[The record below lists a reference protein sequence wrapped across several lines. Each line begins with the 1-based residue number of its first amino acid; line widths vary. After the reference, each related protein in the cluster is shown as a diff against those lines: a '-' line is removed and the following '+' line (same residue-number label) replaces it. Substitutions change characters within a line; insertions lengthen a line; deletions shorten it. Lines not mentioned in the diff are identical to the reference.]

1 MPTSTARST
10 QFLLERF
17 SPKQILSI
25 AAANRRINLW
35 EGAVSS
41 GKTIGSLWAW
51 LMFVESAS
59 TAGELV
65 MIGKTRN
72 TVSNN
77 ILLPLMNPDIFGEAA
92 LQVDYN
98 PGAPTARIFGRL
110 VHVIGANDVKS
121 ENKIRGMTCVGAYV
135 DEATLL
141 PETFWDMLRT
151 RMRAPGARIFATTNP
166 DAPTHWL
173 REKFIDDPEVR
184 RSMKVFSFELADN
197 IHLTPEY
204 IEETQQMYSGLFYR
218 RFILGEWCAAEGAVF
233 DMFDRSRHVVDILP
247 PITRWLALGIDY
259 GTSNPTHAVLLGI
272 GTDGCLYAAADWRY
286 DGRKAQ
292 RQITDLEA
300 SQRLREWLG
309 SLRPAGTRQ
318 RGVQPGLVAVDP
330 SAASFHAQLRQD
342 GLSPRPAH
350 NKVLSGIRI
359 LMALFAADKLRIHS
373 SCKELLKEIDGY
385 VWDPKATARGE
396 DAPLKQN
403 DHGVDALRYAVK
415 TTQRTWRHEIE
426 IPLSQADREDEQAA

>member
-10 QFLLERF
+10 QLLLEGF

-25 AAANRRINLW
+25 KYANRRINLW

-65 MIGKTRN
+65 MIGKTRDAVYRN
-72 TVSNN
+72 A
-77 ILLPLMNPDIFGEAA
+77 LLPLMNYEIFEDLA

-98 PGAPTARIFGRL
+98 SGAPTARIFGRL

-166 DAPTHWL
+166 DTPSHWL
-173 REKFIDDPEVR
+173 REKFIDDPDVR
-184 RSMKVFSFELADN
+184 QSMKVFSFELADN

-204 IEETQQMYSGLFYR
+204 VEETKRMYSGLFYR
-218 RFILGEWCAAEGAVF
+218 RFILGEWCVAEGAIYS
-233 DMFDRSRHVVDILP
+233 MFDQDRHVVDILP
-247 PITRWLALGIDY
+247 AIEQWITLGIDY
-259 GTSNPTHAVLLGI
+259 GTSNPLHAVLVGV
-272 GTDGCLYAAADWRY
+272 GTDGRLYVASEWRY
-286 DGRKAQ
+286 DGRKAMHQ
-292 RQITDLEA
+292 LSDAEY
-300 SQRLREWLG
+300 SERLRGWLATVKPPG
-309 SLRPAGTRQ
+309 SLMP
-318 RGVQPGLVAVDP
+318 GVHPKFVVVDP
-330 SAASFHAQLRQD
+330 SAASFMQQLLRD
-342 GLSPRPAH
+342 RLNPVAADNS
-350 NKVLSGIRI
+350 VLDGIRTVSS
-359 LMALFAADKLRIHS
+359 LLASGQLLIHR
-373 SCKELLKEIDGY
+373 SCTELLKEIQGY
-385 VWDPKATARGE
+385 VWDPKAALLGE
-396 DAPLKQN
+396 DKPLKHK
-403 DHGVDALRYAVK
+403 DHGVDALRYAIQ
-415 TTQRTWRHEIE
+415 TTESAWRPRIE
-426 IPLSQADREDEQAA
+426 RGVA

>member
-10 QFLLERF
+10 RFLLERF

-25 AAANRRINLW
+25 TFANRRINLW

-41 GKTIGSLWAW
+41 GKTIASLWAW
-51 LMFVESAS
+51 LMFVERAS
-59 TAGELV
+59 TSGELV
-65 MIGKTRN
+65 MIGKTRDAVYRN
-72 TVSNN
+72 A
-77 ILLPLMNPDIFGEAA
+77 LQPLMNPEIFEDLA

-135 DEATLL
+135 DEGTLL

-166 DAPTHWL
+166 DAPSHWL

-184 RSMKVFSFELADN
+184 RSMKVFSFELDDN
-197 IHLTPEY
+197 IHLTADY
-204 IEETQQMYSGLFYR
+204 VEETKRMYSGLFYR

-247 PITRWLALGIDY
+247 PITRWLALGVDY

-272 GTDGCLYAAADWRY
+272 GQDGCLYAAADWRY
-286 DGRKAQ
+286 DGRHQVLVGRAE
-292 RQITDLEA
+292 RHRPALGRPDGDIGPRRRPG
-300 SQRLREWLG
+300 RLLG
-309 SLRPAGTRQ
+309 SRRHDSGRLPDLGHGGHLRDGGQHPVPLGPECLRRHGHHRAGQ
-318 RGVQPGLVAVDP
+318 LAPVPGPRGVRA
-330 SAASFHAQLRQD
+330 LRTL
-342 GLSPRPAH
+342 GPLESPR
-350 NKVLSGIRI
+350 
-359 LMALFAADKLRIHS
+359 
-373 SCKELLKEIDGY
+373 
-385 VWDPKATARGE
+385 
-396 DAPLKQN
+396 
-403 DHGVDALRYAVK
+403 
-415 TTQRTWRHEIE
+415 
-426 IPLSQADREDEQAA
+426 